1 MGGANYNTNFR
12 MNCTAWEKLYE
23 DSTPS
28 QQEEIRNIEISPDC
42 IYAAPVTGAQEN
54 IGFANERDFYQPYF
68 AAANNAGCGFC
79 AGDGTPDEKLK
90 FGIEA
95 AAALKE
101 RGAFFV
107 KPYPIQQMIE
117 RALWATGVAK
127 IIGTDID
134 SYNILTMR
142 NLVHL
147 QKPTPASIAEFKK
160 HFSVPFAIK
169 GVFTDEDIALV
180 KSVHPEIAYISN
192 HGGRVETRTGSSAEF
207 LAAHAKELRPHC
219 DEIWVDGG
227 IRTHRDVQTA
237 IFYGASRVAI
247 GRPLITALISGSD
260 VATDGVELMT
270 AKLREF
276 VGAVASS
283 LANVR

>member
-1 MGGANYNTNFR
+1 MGGVNSNANFR
-12 MNCTAWEKLYE
+12 MNCAGWEKLYAS
-23 DSTPS
+23 STPA
-28 QQEEIRNIEISPDC
+28 QQEEICSIQISPES

-54 IGFANERDFYQPYF
+54 IGFENERDFYLPYF
-68 AAANNAGCGFC
+68 TAANNAGCGFC

-90 FGIEA
+90 FGIA
-95 AAALKE
+95 AAATLKE
-101 RGAFFV
+101 QGAFFI

-117 RALWATGVAK
+117 RGLWTVGVAK

-169 GVFTDEDIALV
+169 GVFTDEDIELV
-180 KSVHPEIAYISN
+180 KSVRPEIAYVSN
-192 HGGRVETRTGSSAEF
+192 HGGRIDTRTGSVSEF
-207 LAAHAKELRPHC
+207 LATYAKELRSYC

-237 IFYGASRVAI
+237 IFYGATKVAI

-276 VGAVASS
+276 IG
-283 LANVR
+283 